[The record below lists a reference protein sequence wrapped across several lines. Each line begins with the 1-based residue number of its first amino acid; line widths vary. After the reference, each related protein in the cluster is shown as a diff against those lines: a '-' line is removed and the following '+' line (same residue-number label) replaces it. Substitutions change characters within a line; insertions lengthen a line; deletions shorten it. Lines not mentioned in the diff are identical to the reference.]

1 MDYEAYKN
9 AVMDK
14 VEELYDQKFESFCTD
29 TIRTSWQDKLSI
41 DAAVEK
47 VYDDT
52 SYWAGDWSCPK

>member
-1 MDYEAYKN
+1 MTYDEYKN

-41 DAAVEK
+41 GDAVEK

-52 SYWAGDWSCPK
+52 IYWEGGWSCPK